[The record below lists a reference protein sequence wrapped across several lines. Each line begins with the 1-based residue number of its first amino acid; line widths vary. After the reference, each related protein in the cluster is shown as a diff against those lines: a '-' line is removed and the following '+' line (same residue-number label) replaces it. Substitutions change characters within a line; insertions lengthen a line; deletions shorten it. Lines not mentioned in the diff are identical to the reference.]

1 MAGDFKPQEVANL
14 MWALVAFE
22 RSCLDEWADAV
33 SCFVPTLAHVAGD
46 RPVGDGSTSAAFLS
60 QLHQALVCIRLEGLW
75 PELDL
80 AGTLG
85 ADVVMRCRRAFESGS
100 ARPSNLQVGEAGP
113 QG

>member
-14 MWALVAFE
+14 MWALVAFD

-46 RPVGDGSTSAAFLS
+46 RPVVDGSISAAFFF
-60 QLHQALVCIRLEGLW
+60 QLHQALVCIKLEGLW

-100 ARPSNLQVGEAGP
+100 ARPSNLQVGEEGP